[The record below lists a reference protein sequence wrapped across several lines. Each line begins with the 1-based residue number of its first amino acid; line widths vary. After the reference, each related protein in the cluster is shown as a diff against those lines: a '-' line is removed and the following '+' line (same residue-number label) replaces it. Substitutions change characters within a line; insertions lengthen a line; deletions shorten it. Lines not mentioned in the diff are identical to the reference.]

1 MEKAN
6 YSISFTPERIRK
18 MEQQTKECKEQLRIN
33 PQIRS
38 LIERGDIPASSID
51 KYPWK
56 LHEWLKGIEPCA
68 GCKGLAFCKQKT
80 QGYYM
85 AVKYDGILQ
94 KSEKTCKYM
103 RQKLNEEAHM
113 KYYVSDDL
121 PENMRTVSLE
131 EMDASNESAE
141 YIKAVTTALASS
153 EAYQSVYLYG
163 NMGTGKT
170 YIAAGFCNDHAR
182 KKEKVAF
189 IHYPSFCTRMY
200 SSFKDNEYK
209 HEFNRLKYV
218 KFLVI
223 DDIGAESVTEWNRD
237 SILLP
242 LLSARYDAGL
252 PIWFT
257 SNCDLDTLKVH
268 FAYSSKGAQDD
279 LKAERILERIETMCK
294 IQPLTGKDRRK

>member
-1 MEKAN
+1 MEKVD
-6 YSISFTPERIRK
+6 YSISFTTERIRK
-18 MEQQTKECKEQLRIN
+18 MEQQTKECKEQLRMN
-33 PQIRS
+33 PQICS
-38 LIERGDIPASSID
+38 LIDRGDIPAFSID

-85 AVKYDGILQ
+85 AIKYDGILQ
-94 KSEKTCKYM
+94 SSEKACKYM
-103 RQKLNEEAHM
+103 RQKLNAEAHM

-121 PENMRTVSLE
+121 PKNMRTVSLE
-131 EMDASNESAE
+131 ELDASNESAE
-141 YIKAVTTALASS
+141 YIKGLTTALVSS

-170 YIAAGFCNDHAR
+170 YIAAGACNDHAR

-200 SSFKDNEYK
+200 TSFKDNEYK
-209 HEFNRLKYV
+209 QEFNRLQYV

-257 SNCDLDTLKVH
+257 SNCDLDTLKIH